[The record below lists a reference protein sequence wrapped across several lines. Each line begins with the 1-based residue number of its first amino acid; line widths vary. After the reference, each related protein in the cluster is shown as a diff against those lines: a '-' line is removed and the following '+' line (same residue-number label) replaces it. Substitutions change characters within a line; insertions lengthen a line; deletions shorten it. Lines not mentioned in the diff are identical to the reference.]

1 MEAVKGWIELTNN
14 EMGIIDGSGWTVE
27 HEVCEDQLMKVG
39 SSFKDREK
47 QRIEIVG
54 YFDLNLIMNK
64 GKGRGNRGM

>member
-1 MEAVKGWIELTNN
+1 MIY
-14 EMGIIDGSGWTVE
+14 I
-27 HEVCEDQLMKVG
+27 VCEDQLMKVG